1 MIFADTHFYLALLNR
16 ADEAHGRAMR
26 TVAGSPKPIVTT
38 GFVLVEVLDATC
50 SVLLRQR
57 AVQFVN
63 RLVKDP
69 EVIIV
74 PVSEELLH
82 QGMSLYTD
90 RSDKAWSLTDCISF
104 SVMNRFGITD
114 ALTADHHFEQAGYRA
129 LLKA

>member
-1 MIFADTHFYLALLNR
+1 
-16 ADEAHGRAMR
+16 MR